1 MRTLYTAALSALLCS
16 LVWIGGTTKLLD
28 EYIKVIDQKD
38 SRIAQL
44 ERKTGQDRNTI
55 IRYDI
60 GLRQFLFA
68 CTTKQEI
75 LIERKQYVCYQIEKA

>member
-1 MRTLYTAALSALLCS
+1 MRTVYTAAISALLCS
-16 LVWIGGTTKLLD
+16 LVWIGGTAKLND

-60 GLRQFLFA
+60 GLRQFLFK
-68 CTTKQEI
+68 CTTEQEI
-75 LIERKQYVCYQIEKA
+75 LIERKRYICYQIEKA

>member
-1 MRTLYTAALSALLCS
+1 MRTLYTAAISALLCS
-16 LVWIGGTTKLLD
+16 LVWIGGTAKLND
-28 EYIKVIDQKD
+28 EYIKVIDQKN
-38 SRIAQL
+38 SQITQL
-44 ERKTGQDRNTI
+44 EKKAGQDRNTI

-75 LIERKQYVCYQIEKA
+75 LIERKRYVCYQIEKA

>member
-1 MRTLYTAALSALLCS
+1 MRTLYTAGVTALLCS
-16 LVWIGGTTKLLD
+16 LVWIVSTAKLHD
-28 EYIKVIDQKD
+28 EYIKVMDQKNN
-38 SRIAQL
+38 RIAQL
-44 ERKTGQDRNTI
+44 EQKVGQDRNTI

-75 LIERKQYVCYQIEKA
+75 LIERKRYVCYPIEKA

>member
-1 MRTLYTAALSALLCS
+1 MRTLYTAAISALLCS
-16 LVWIGGTTKLLD
+16 LVWIGGTAKLND

-44 ERKTGQDRNTI
+44 ERKAGQDRNTI

-60 GLRQFLFA
+60 GLRQFLFK
-68 CTTKQEI
+68 CTTEQEI
-75 LIERKQYVCYQIEKA
+75 LIERKRYICYQIEKA

>member
-1 MRTLYTAALSALLCS
+1 MRTLYTAAISALLCS
-16 LVWIGGTTKLLD
+16 LVWIGGTAKLND

-60 GLRQFLFA
+60 GLRQFLFK
-68 CTTKQEI
+68 CTTQQEI
-75 LIERKQYVCYQIEKA
+75 LIERKRYICYQIEKA